1 MRVLFWIAVFG
12 TLGCWARYGQS
23 LLVQSLSGRA
33 FPLAVMSVNIA
44 GSFIMGF
51 LAIET
56 MERLALTPALRIG
69 LLTGFLGGYTT
80 FSTWM
85 LETERLAENG
95 QGRLASLNLLGSIG
109 LGLGLAGLG
118 WFVGARLR

>member
-23 LLVQSLSGRA
+23 QLVQSLSGRA

-44 GSFIMGF
+44 GSCIMGF
-51 LAIET
+51 LAVET
-56 MERLALTPALRIG
+56 LERFALSPALRVG

-80 FSTWM
+80 FSSFE
-85 LETERLAENG
+85 LETLLLFENG
-95 QGRLASLNLLGSIG
+95 EAAKAVLYVALSVGLGFLGILLGAF
-109 LGLGLAGLG
+109 LARKL
-118 WFVGARLR
+118 

>member
-23 LLVQSLSGRA
+23 QLVQSWSGRE

-56 MERLALTPALRIG
+56 LERLALSPALRVG

-80 FSTWM
+80 FSSFE
-85 LETERLAENG
+85 LETLLLFENG
-95 QGRLASLNLLGSIG
+95 ETAKAVLYVVLSVGLGFLGILLGAF
-109 LGLGLAGLG
+109 LA
-118 WFVGARLR
+118 RKI

>member
-23 LLVQSLSGRA
+23 LLLQSLSGRA
-33 FPLAVMSVNIA
+33 FPLAVMSVNIV

-56 MERLALTPALRIG
+56 MERLALTPALRVG

-80 FSTWM
+80 FSSFE
-85 LETERLAENG
+85 LETLLLAESG
-95 QGRLASLNLLGSIG
+95 ETAKAVLYVGLSVGVGFLGVMLGAFLARRI
-109 LGLGLAGLG
+109 
-118 WFVGARLR
+118 

>member
-23 LLVQSLSGRA
+23 LLLQSLSGRA
-33 FPLAVMSVNIA
+33 FPLAVMSVNIV

-56 MERLALTPALRIG
+56 MERLALTPALRVG

-80 FSTWM
+80 FSSFE
-85 LETERLAENG
+85 LETLLLAENG
-95 QGRLASLNLLGSIG
+95 EAAKAVLYVGLSVGVGFLGVMLGAFLARRI
-109 LGLGLAGLG
+109 
-118 WFVGARLR
+118 

>member
-1 MRVLFWIAVFG
+1 MRVLVWIAVFG

-23 LLVQSLSGRA
+23 LLVQSLSGRE

-51 LAIET
+51 LAIAT
-56 MERLALTPALRIG
+56 MQRLALTPALRIG

-80 FSTWM
+80 FSSFE
-85 LETERLAENG
+85 LETLLLVENG
-95 QGRLASLNLLGSIG
+95 QTAKAVLYVALSVGVG
-109 LGLGLAGLG
+109 
-118 WFVGARLR
+118 FVGIVLGALLARRI